1 MSLAAAPLRVL
12 IVEDHTLLIDG
23 IRNLLAVQPRYE
35 IVGAVSDGLAVHEAC
50 QRLRPDLVLL
60 DLGLPGMDGIDVIH
74 QLRRRWEDL
83 RIVVVTASTEE
94 HRGRAA
100 IAAGALA
107 YVLKQSPQQVLLA
120 ALQHAALGKSYI
132 DMALKLEALDVG
144 ERTPGETPLTLRER
158 QVLKLVAE
166 GRRNREVAE
175 LLSIS
180 LKTVE
185 THRLNLMRKLDA
197 HNAAELSNWARR
209 LGLLE
214 Y

>member
-1 MSLAAAPLRVL
+1 
-12 IVEDHTLLIDG
+12 
-23 IRNLLAVQPRYE
+23 
-35 IVGAVSDGLAVHEAC
+35 
-50 QRLRPDLVLL
+50 
-60 DLGLPGMDGIDVIH
+60 MDGIDVIH
-74 QLRRRWEDL
+74 QLRRRWEAL

-94 HRGRAA
+94 HRSRAA
-100 IAAGALA
+100 VAAGALA
-107 YVLKQSPQQVLLA
+107 YVLKQSPRHILLA

-132 DMALKLEALDVG
+132 DIALKVEALDTG
-144 ERTPGETPLTLRER
+144 GRARGETSLTLRER

-209 LGLLE
+209 LGFLE

>member
-1 MSLAAAPLRVL
+1 MVVAAPLRIL
-12 IVEDHTLLIDG
+12 IVEDHTLIIDG
-23 IRNLLAVQPRYE
+23 IRNLLANQPRYE
-35 IVGAVSDGLAVHEAC
+35 VVGVVSDGVAVREAC
-50 QRLRPDLVLL
+50 QRLNPSLVLL
-60 DLGLPGMDGIDVIH
+60 DLGLPGMDGIDIIH
-74 QLRRRWEDL
+74 QLLRRWKTL

-94 HRGRAA
+94 RRVRAA
-100 IAAGALA
+100 ITAGALA
-107 YVLKQSPQQVLLA
+107 YVLKRSSQQVLLA
-120 ALQHAALGKSYI
+120 AIQHAAMGKSYI
-132 DMALKLEALDVG
+132 DAALKPETLDVG
-144 ERTPGETPLTLRER
+144 ERVLRETMLTLRER

-166 GRRNREVAE
+166 GWRNREVAE
-175 LLSIS
+175 LLTIS